1 MNKIRLSWTDRV
13 IVVGLGLLLC
23 GGLGHIGDAMRTC
36 AKVMNGG
43 YLP

>member
-1 MNKIRLSWTDRV
+1 MNKIKLSWTDRV

-23 GGLGHIGDAMRTC
+23 GGLAHIGDAMLVC

-43 YLP
+43 YAP

>member
-23 GGLGHIGDAMRTC
+23 GGLGHSGDAMLIC
-36 AKVMNGG
+36 AKVMNRG